1 MAGFTAVL
9 LSAGKSQRMGEMKA
23 LLNWAGSTLV
33 KYQVAT
39 LIDSGAEEV
48 IIVLGHNAELIKP
61 ELKEFASV
69 KCVINEEYEL
79 GRTTSI
85 KAGIAAVDSNNTDS
99 ILFLNV
105 DQPRNMKV
113 ISDLVSYHGSSRSKI
128 TVPTFNGKGG
138 HPIIFGMQFIP
149 DLLNITEETFG
160 FRSVMSMHDSQI
172 QRVRVSDPGVLWDL
186 NTPEQYAQA
195 LLNLG
200 R

>member
-85 KAGIAAVDSNNTDS
+85 KAGLAAVDSNNTDS

-128 TVPTFNGKGG
+128 TVPTFNLSLI
-138 HPIIFGMQFIP
+138 HI
-149 DLLNITEETFG
+149 
-160 FRSVMSMHDSQI
+160 
-172 QRVRVSDPGVLWDL
+172 
-186 NTPEQYAQA
+186 
-195 LLNLG
+195 
-200 R
+200 